1 MSASTNA
8 EGFIILFITSQ
19 EAGGRDDEKECCGA
33 DASGCL
39 RHSDGTAF
47 SETVTFTCRYDSYS
61 NEKGFQ
67 KVQDDFR
74 LVFAVDTEKETAQ
87 TLTDKG
93 KFNVD
98 MLPSPSGGM
107 TFVEMVDGGKVL
119 ATSIDLNGKSVHS
132 RNIILEGRMSHVP
145 VLRDVLKAVNRPHP
159 R

>member
-1 MSASTNA
+1 MLNDSLY
-8 EGFIILFITSQ
+8 FLITPLGRQ
-19 EAGGRDDEKECCGA
+19 EEATMKNSLMVLMLLAVTGLTIGP
-33 DASGCL
+33 
-39 RHSDGTAF
+39 AF
-47 SETVTFTCRYDSYS
+47 SETVTYTCRYDSYS
-61 NEKGFQ
+61 NEKGLQ

-119 ATSIDLNGKSVHS
+119 TTSIDLNGKSVHS
-132 RNIILEGRMSHVP
+132 RNIILEGRMSP
-145 VLRDVLKAVNRPHP
+145 SQYYGTCSKR
-159 R
+159 